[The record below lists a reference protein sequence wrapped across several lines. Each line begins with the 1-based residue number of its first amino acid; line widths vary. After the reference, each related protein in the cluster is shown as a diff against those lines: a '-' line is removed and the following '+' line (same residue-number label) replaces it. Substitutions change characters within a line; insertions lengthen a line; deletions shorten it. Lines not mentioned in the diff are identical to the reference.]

1 MSTKQRWSEGSA
13 EVRDLSGR
21 PRPEL
26 LPFVQL
32 EFTHALGPVP
42 GRYVVSNVAPDPR
55 FAEGDTS
62 ELDVLVLDVASASPI
77 LPRGMK
83 RSRKSVQPGAPADV
97 AVFVATH
104 VRVASHG
111 DGASVKAD
119 VANTRDSPERQG
131 QWVGE
136 AIVIINQAIRAHRAS
151 CGDPYF
157 SEIMLGDA
165 RAIRIGY
172 GKPRD
177 VGHADW
183 EYAFDATASAARLG
197 HYEKSA
203 PAEVVAALLAGHP
216 AVIDADELLL
226 RALLDLDQG
235 RRDCA
240 ALQLHAAARLL
251 ERELDHEVV
260 PEYVIA
266 KVGDVGEMVD
276 ALSELVRELPIPDVD
291 IGAADVLQQL
301 AYRVRYVLDARRVA
315 ILEARQ

>member
-1 MSTKQRWSEGSA
+1 MPTKARRTDGSA

-42 GRYVVSNVAPDPR
+42 GRYVVSNVSPDPR
-55 FAEGDTS
+55 FPESDAS
-62 ELDVLVLDVASASPI
+62 ELDVLVLDVASAAAI
-77 LPRGMK
+77 LPRGVK
-83 RSRKSVQPGAPADV
+83 RSRRSLKSGDPAAV

-131 QWVGE
+131 EWVGE
-136 AIVIINQAIRAHRAS
+136 AIAIINQAIRGHRAS

-172 GKPRD
+172 GTPRD
-177 VGHADW
+177 VGHAGW
-183 EYAFDATASAARLG
+183 EYAFDATGSSARLG

-203 PAEVVAALLAGHP
+203 PAEVVAAVLAGHP
-216 AVIDADELLL
+216 VVIDADELLL

-251 ERELDHEVV
+251 EHELEHEVV
-260 PEYVIA
+260 PQYVTGT
-266 KVGDVGEMVD
+266 VGDLGEMVD
-276 ALSELVRELPIPDVD
+276 ALAEIVRVLPVPDVD
-291 IGAADVLQQL
+291 IGAEDMLQRL
-301 AYRVRYVLDARRVA
+301 AYRIRCVLDARRVA